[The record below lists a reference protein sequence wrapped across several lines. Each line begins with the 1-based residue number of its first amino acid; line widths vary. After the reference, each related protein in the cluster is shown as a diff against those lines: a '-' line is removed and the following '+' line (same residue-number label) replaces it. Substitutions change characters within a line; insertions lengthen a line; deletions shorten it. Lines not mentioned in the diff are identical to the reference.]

1 MSIKNKL
8 SAIII
13 GAVLL
18 ILALNLSINL
28 YAARNNLRH
37 ENLNN
42 MQMTALQMAAAVEQR
57 DYSSNYVEYQIAQH
71 LRMAAIFISKELGPD
86 IKNVTDDKLKAL
98 VSKVG
103 VSNISLLVKTDN
115 DIVVTKS
122 TNSEEIGMSTKDRGY
137 WYLAFLE
144 LFDNED
150 VSVDQGQ
157 ALDHFWSGPFE
168 YSTSNPDFIE
178 KWGYYHDEDSNY
190 IINPYVLNTVVR
202 DYVSIM
208 NPDQIAKQT
217 KDFNPGILE
226 ITGFNPVTF
235 GLASM
240 APDGSDSANVKLGNR
255 PIKYG
260 TYTYGNVEQD
270 KSAIMKALSRKK
282 TVTVETTALGKRV
295 LKSFIP
301 ISNQGMDTYVV
312 GIVMDYSVI
321 SSVIKDQ
328 LFNNLII
335 SLLLLVVFLLCGY
348 ILAGV
353 VTRPIQDILGKV
365 NDVAKGKFNPPL
377 KVRSRDELGQLALR
391 INAMTSHLMQRT
403 DSLRKTLEE
412 NRAVKEHL
420 ESVINGTSDAI
431 HTMDMDGVIISTN
444 RAFEELYG
452 WNAAEAIGNTPY
464 LVPGTSLKQEE
475 ERLSELKNG
484 AILPPIETV
493 RLKRDG
499 TIVEVSVSTSV
510 IRDEEG
516 YPRSFI
522 HVSRDMTERN
532 RMEELLRRSE
542 KLTTVGQLAAGVA
555 HEIRNPLT
563 TLKGFLQLQQEKQL
577 LVPLHI
583 ELMLSELERIN
594 LIVSEFL
601 ILAKPQAIH
610 FQQKD
615 VRFILADVI
624 SLLDSQAHL
633 CGIEFDAKFSE
644 QQGTVHCEENQLK
657 QVFINI
663 VKNAIEAMPGG
674 GTISIELW
682 NTLDSVVIVI
692 SDEGEGIPEDILPK
706 LGEPFFTNKESGTGL
721 GLMVS
726 QRIIQAHKGHLEI
739 QSEFGCGTVVMI
751 KLPAAGVVTPW
762 QSKKDEERSE
772 VQREN

>member
-1 MSIKNKL
+1 MSIKTKL

-18 ILALNLSINL
+18 ILALNLTINL
-28 YAARNNLRH
+28 YAARDNLRQ

-42 MQMTALQMAAAVEQR
+42 MQMTAMQMAVSVEQSN
-57 DYSSNYVEYQIAQH
+57 YSSNYVEYQIAEN
-71 LRMAAIFISKELGPD
+71 LRMAAIFASKELGPD
-86 IKNVTDDKLKAL
+86 IKNVTNGQLKDLSIKL
-98 VSKVG
+98 G

-115 DIVVTKS
+115 DIVVARS
-122 TNSEEIGMSTKDRGY
+122 TDPKEIGTSTKGWGY

-144 LFDNED
+144 LFDNEEI
-150 VSVDQGQ
+150 SVGQGQ
-157 ALDHFWSGPFE
+157 AMNNFWSGPFQ

-190 IINPYVLNTVVR
+190 IINPYILNTAVR
-202 DYVSIM
+202 HYVKIV
-208 NPDQIAKQT
+208 NPDQIAKRTQ
-217 KDFNPGILE
+217 DINPGILE

-240 APDGSDSANVKLGNR
+240 APDGSDSVNVKLGNR

-260 TYTYGNVEQD
+260 TYDYGNVEQD
-270 KSAIMKALSRKK
+270 KSAIMQALSRKESI
-282 TVTVETTALGKRV
+282 TLDTEVLGKRV

-301 ISNQGMDTYVV
+301 ITNSGTEDYVI
-312 GIVMDYSVI
+312 GIVKDYSVI
-321 SSVIKDQ
+321 SSVIRDQ
-328 LFNNLII
+328 LISNLTT
-335 SLLLLVVFLLCGY
+335 SMLLLIVFLLCSY
-348 ILAGV
+348 ILAGI

-365 NDVAKGKFNPPL
+365 NDVAEGKFDPPL
-377 KVRSRDELGQLALR
+377 QVRSRDELGQLALR
-391 INAMTSHLMQRT
+391 INAMTSHLLQRT
-403 DSLRKTLEE
+403 NRLRKTLEE

-431 HTMDMDGVIISTN
+431 HTMDMDGRITSTN

-452 WNAAEAIGNTPY
+452 WNAAEAVGKTPY
-464 LVPGTSLKQEE
+464 LVPGTALKQEQA
-475 ERLSELKNG
+475 RLNDLKNG

-493 RLKRDG
+493 RLRRDG
-499 TIVEVSVSTSV
+499 TIVEVSVSTSI

-516 YPRSFI
+516 YPHSFI

-563 TLKGFLQLQQEKQL
+563 TLKGFLQLQQEKQRI
-577 LVPLHI
+577 VPLHI

-601 ILAKPQAIH
+601 ILAKPQAVH
-610 FQQKD
+610 FQNKD
-615 VRFILADVI
+615 VRYIMADVI

-633 CGIEFDAKFSE
+633 CGIEFETKFAE
-644 QQGTVHCEENQLK
+644 QPAIVHCEENQLK

-663 VKNAIEAMPGG
+663 VKNAIESMSDGG
-674 GTISIELW
+674 SISVELW
-682 NTLDSVVIVI
+682 DNIDSVVIVI

-726 QRIIQAHKGHLEI
+726 QRIIQAHKGHMEI
-739 QSEFGCGTVVMI
+739 QSEYGRGTVVMI
-751 KLPAAGVVTPW
+751 KLPAAGVIAPW
-762 QSKKDEERSE
+762 QSMKDEERSE
-772 VQREN
+772 E